1 MSTSRLS
8 AVFDW
13 IARRRLDVVWRV
25 YPLALICLGALHLT
39 ALGMLVV
46 TETNTVA
53 RIAFVLSWVFWNGV
67 WIALLRRPVIAAG
80 ASLACLIVLILLS
93 RFKHDVLLMTVN
105 FVDLML
111 IDRDTFLFLMQVFPT
126 LGLRAVLGTIVAIG
140 AFVLLWRID
149 ALRLRRMSGAIVSG
163 ICAAGL
169 IALSLIVPNDP
180 WEEFYAENYFSKY
193 MRSAVTATSDL
204 VTRGI
209 LDKASSADARLTPT
223 PTAPCKVEN
232 PPHIILIHDE
242 SSFDARAIPG
252 VKVPAGYG
260 AYFASTDGQRRKL
273 LVEGAGGPSWYTE
286 YNVVTG
292 LSARSFGRFVDFATR
307 IAVGRVERGLPKALA
322 RCGYHT
328 HTLYPMYGSFLSAK
342 KFQTTA
348 GTETFLDSKD
358 LGAKFLDD
366 DAFYFNKAADLI
378 RDRKGDRPLF
388 LHVYTAQNH
397 FPWTFRFR
405 PDLATEWKD
414 PGNRPDVDE
423 YLRRQHLTEVDYRA
437 FVQRLTREFPA
448 EQFLIVRFGDHQ
460 PYFARSMIDPKQTDD
475 VLVRRVAAG
484 DPRFLETYY
493 AIDTIRFTPR
503 DLSSSLDVLDAP
515 YLPLAVLD
523 VAGLPLD
530 PSFAEQKRIL
540 TRCRG
545 LFFRCASGT
554 EARRFNRMLIDA
566 GLIKGL

>member
-1 MSTSRLS
+1 LKQRVAEPSVIRDRL
-8 AVFDW
+8 VH
-13 IARRRLDVVWRV
+13 LWRER
-25 YPLALICLGALHLT
+25 PLALAVFVALNVA
-39 ALGMLVV
+39 ALGILIA
-46 TETNTVA
+46 TETNMVA
-53 RIAFVLSWVFWNGV
+53 RIVFVLSWIFWNAS
-67 WIALLRRPVIAAG
+67 WMTLLRRPVVAA
-80 ASLACLIVLILLS
+80 ALSLCCLVVLILLS

-111 IDRDTFLFLMQVFPT
+111 IDRDTFLFLMQVFPKLGLKAIFGT
-126 LGLRAVLGTIVAIG
+126 LGAVAALVA
-140 AFVLLWRID
+140 LWRLD
-149 ALRLRRMSGAIVSG
+149 ALRVRRRSAALLSGA
-163 ICAAGL
+163 CAASL
-169 IALSLIVPNDP
+169 IALSLVAPNDP

-209 LDKASSADARLTPT
+209 LDKAATADARLPPMPT
-223 PTAPCKVEN
+223 CRVES

-242 SSFDARAIPG
+242 SSFDARALPG

-260 AYFASTDGQRRKL
+260 GHFASSDGRRRKL

-307 IAVGRVERGLPKALA
+307 IAVGRVERGLPQALA

-328 HTLYPMYGSFLSAK
+328 HTLYPMYGSFLSAE
-342 KFQTTA
+342 KFQKTA
-348 GTETFLDSKD
+348 GTETFLDSRD

-405 PDLATEWKD
+405 PDLATGWKD
-414 PGNRPDVDE
+414 PGNRADVDE
-423 YLRRQHLTEVDYRA
+423 YLRRQRLTEVDYKA
-437 FVQRLTREFPA
+437 FVQRLTREFPT
-448 EQFLIVRFGDHQ
+448 ERFLIVRFGDHQ
-460 PYFARSMIDPKQTDD
+460 PYFARALIDPKQTDSM
-475 VLVRRVAAG
+475 LVRRVAAG

-493 AIDTIRFTPR
+493 AIDTIRFTPYN
-503 DLSSSLDVLDAP
+503 LSSALDVLDAP

-523 VAGLPLD
+523 AAGVPLD
-530 PSFAEQKRIL
+530 PSFEEQKRIL
-540 TRCRG
+540 ERCRG
-545 LFFRCASGT
+545 LFFRCANGT
-554 EARRFNRMLIDA
+554 EARRFNRLLIDA
-566 GLIKGL
+566 GIIKGL